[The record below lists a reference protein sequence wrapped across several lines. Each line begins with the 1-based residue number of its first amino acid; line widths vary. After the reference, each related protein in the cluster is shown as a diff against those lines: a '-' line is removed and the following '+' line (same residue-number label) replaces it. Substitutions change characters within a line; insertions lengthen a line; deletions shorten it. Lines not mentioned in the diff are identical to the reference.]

1 MVAIKSTW
9 WIFRSSSLDLWLPE
23 EMSSQLIGLSSYSAF
38 LAGPLHY
45 FGQIFCTNLIQFF
58 SVQNMGHD
66 QLKKCSKY
74 HLVSLLDEKQRS
86 TFAIFG
92 PFFIQVSLLTNSAMR
107 CASTWRLGI
116 IIIIIIITTISYF
129 KVGEATAASGLW
141 SASSCST
148 DTILGICE
156 YDPFITIHSI

>member
-1 MVAIKSTW
+1 
-9 WIFRSSSLDLWLPE
+9 
-23 EMSSQLIGLSSYSAF
+23 
-38 LAGPLHY
+38 
-45 FGQIFCTNLIQFF
+45 
-58 SVQNMGHD
+58 MGHN

-74 HLVSLLDEKQRS
+74 HLVSLLNEKQRS
-86 TFAIFG
+86 IFANYLHL
-92 PFFIQVSLLTNSAMR
+92 FIQVSLLTNSAMR

>member
-38 LAGPLHY
+38 LAGSLHY

-86 TFAIFG
+86 TFAI
-92 PFFIQVSLLTNSAMR
+92 
-107 CASTWRLGI
+107 C
-116 IIIIIIITTISYF
+116 
-129 KVGEATAASGLW
+129 
-141 SASSCST
+141 
-148 DTILGICE
+148 
-156 YDPFITIHSI
+156 